1 MAKAAVQSA
10 LTFKLL
16 EFSSS
21 LVSYSFGSFFT
32 LGGLGRREGSIF

>member
-1 MAKAAVQSA
+1 MRGHAAKAAVQSA

-21 LVSYSFGSFFT
+21 LVSFMALLKVLAHFSV
-32 LGGLGRREGSIF
+32 